1 MAVLGSGGVLDIS
14 REIPDATA
22 LTSARLNAN
31 SISLANQSYWAGDRI
46 IIASADG
53 VPFDVNGDGYAD
65 CPDGHGFYR
74 GSTWALGP
82 ALAFYAGGLT
92 DGAPFYSQ
100 DNNSDRYNTAATT
113 GLSTQVDGYMSRDV
127 LDRIKL
133 WTAEGAA
140 HSESGTEK
148 PLVGVKPSNFI
159 IAHYDNDASYIGA
172 INTAANL
179 IKPLTL
185 PDSEQRLESVIT
197 LPAGFSVVCENR
209 DWKLQCDLTEW
220 VMSIDASNL
229 DTTAIGE
236 AFGEHVK
243 SLVRGAGSLQFLAEH
258 SSVNAEQDSLA
269 LLRLVLLTQNQCNTK
284 ARFHIYKNRSEPS
297 PRINGSIYY
306 ECDILL
312 TNTRLN
318 TRATEIIAGTA
329 DFVATSEIKLK
340 VAA

>member
-113 GLSTQVDGYMSRDV
+113 GYQ
-127 LDRIKL
+127 
-133 WTAEGAA
+133 
-140 HSESGTEK
+140 
-148 PLVGVKPSNFI
+148 
-159 IAHYDNDASYIGA
+159 
-172 INTAANL
+172 
-179 IKPLTL
+179 
-185 PDSEQRLESVIT
+185 
-197 LPAGFSVVCENR
+197 
-209 DWKLQCDLTEW
+209 
-220 VMSIDASNL
+220 
-229 DTTAIGE
+229 
-236 AFGEHVK
+236 
-243 SLVRGAGSLQFLAEH
+243 
-258 SSVNAEQDSLA
+258 
-269 LLRLVLLTQNQCNTK
+269 
-284 ARFHIYKNRSEPS
+284 
-297 PRINGSIYY
+297 
-306 ECDILL
+306 
-312 TNTRLN
+312 
-318 TRATEIIAGTA
+318 
-329 DFVATSEIKLK
+329 LK
-340 VAA
+340 